1 MNRIQQILEKAER
14 DKTVR
19 GLSLREVAVEE
30 AATAP
35 YGAPERYEPGEE
47 AQAVEEPFAAPVG
60 SDARDFA
67 VDGPDR
73 DAPDSGFD
81 SSRSA
86 SRVSIEARPSPLL
99 VATSQPASPAAEQ
112 DRSLRSRISR
122 AQSDQAMQVIQITSP
137 GGHDGKTVTAL
148 NLALTMAQEFQRRVL
163 IVDTDLRRPAVHE
176 MLGLPPGPGLV
187 DVLTGDASLEDALIE
202 IPDCRLTVLRAGRT
216 YDRSAE
222 MLGSAP
228 MRRLMDTLRSE
239 FDRIVVDSAPT
250 TVTDPVAVLT
260 LADSVILV
268 VREGTTTKPAIAR
281 AVSSLGTTK
290 LLGMVF
296 NAGPAPQQ
304 PHYATTA

>member
-14 DKTVR
+14 DETVR
-19 GLSLREVAVEE
+19 GVSLREVAVEE

-35 YGAPERYEPGEE
+35 YGAPERYEPSEQ
-47 AQAVEEPFAAPVG
+47 AQAVEEPFAAPAG

-86 SRVSIEARPSPLL
+86 SRVSIEARPSPIL

-112 DRSLRSRISR
+112 YRSLRSRISR

-202 IPDCRLTVLRAGRT
+202 IPDYRLTVLRAGRT

-239 FDRIVVDSAPT
+239 FDRIIVDSAPT

-281 AVSSLGTTK
+281 AVSSLGTKK

-296 NAGPAPQQ
+296 NASTAPQQ

>member
-14 DKTVR
+14 DETVR

-35 YGAPERYEPGEE
+35 YGAPDRYEPSEE
-47 AQAVEEPFAAPVG
+47 AEADVEPFTAPVG
-60 SDARDFA
+60 SDARDFS
-67 VDGPDR
+67 VDERDR
-73 DAPDSGFD
+73 DTPGLGFD
-81 SSRSA
+81 SARSA
-86 SRVSIEARPSPLL
+86 SRGSIAARPSPLL
-99 VATSQPASPAAEQ
+99 VAASQPASPAAEQ
-112 DRSLRSRISR
+112 YRSLRSRISR
-122 AQSDQAMQVIQITSP
+122 AESDQAMQVIQITSP

-202 IPDCRLTVLRAGRT
+202 IPDYRLTVLRAGRT

-250 TVTDPVAVLT
+250 TVTDPAAVLT
-260 LADSVILV
+260 LADGVILV
-268 VREGTTTKPAIAR
+268 VREGTTTKPAIAH

-296 NAGPAPQQ
+296 NASTAPQR